1 MIWIAAAVVVAL
13 LAIVLG
19 VCALWCWREPVRRGA
34 TVLDFTPRK
43 EGKR

>member
-1 MIWIAAAVVVAL
+1 MIWLVLALLVAL
-13 LAIVLG
+13 LAVGLG
-19 VCALWCWREPVRRGA
+19 VCALIAWNEPVRRGA